1 MDNFIQALEQAAKGI
16 QQFFEQMLTGLVDLL
31 ERIRQ
36 WIAAASQRVSTYL
49 TKLFAAAGRL
59 LAALSKLTVPY
70 LPGII
75 AFTLGILGTH
85 LWLIIVGGG
94 WIVFITI
101 IGLTYRKKRD
111 EDASSE

>member
-1 MDNFIQALEQAAKGI
+1 MDNFIQALEQAARGI

-36 WIAAASQRVSTYL
+36 WIAAASQRIRTYL
-49 TKLFAAAGRL
+49 TKFFTAAGRL
-59 LAALSKLTVPY
+59 ILALSKLAVPY

-101 IGLTYRKKRD
+101 IGLTYKKRD